1 MRMFIAILAA
11 LVGVGCAASPPG
23 RQAPVLPAPS
33 AGIVPEGELRRAAD
47 TAAILASARA
57 LMTANR
63 NVALVTVD
71 AAGQPRVRTV
81 RAFLDPVDPDRPASG
96 ATVWIM
102 TRLTT
107 RKVGQIRAHPQVTL
121 YFNDDE
127 RESYAT
133 IMGTAVIHTDPEHP
147 GAKRHHDASLV
158 EFFWP
163 DFPRDFVMLEVRP
176 RWLEYIG
183 PDAEN
188 DDRTWRPQ
196 AVVFDR

>member
-1 MRMFIAILAA
+1 MKTIIAILAA
-11 LVGVGCAASPPG
+11 LVGAGCAISPSG

-33 AGIVPEGELRRAAD
+33 ADTVPDDELRHASDA
-47 TAAILASARA
+47 AAILASARA
-57 LMTANR
+57 LMVADR

-71 AAGQPRVRTV
+71 SAGQPRVRTV
-81 RAFLDPVDPDRPASG
+81 RAFLDPVDPERPASG

-107 RKVGQIRAHPQVTL
+107 RKVDQIRAHPQVTL

-133 IMGTAVIHTDPEHP
+133 IMGTAIIHTDPEHP
-147 GAKRHHDASLV
+147 GAKRHYDADLAA
-158 EFFWP
+158 FFWP
-163 DFPRDFVMLEVRP
+163 DFSSDFVMLEVRP

-183 PDAEN
+183 LDAEN
-188 DDRTWRPQ
+188 DERTWRPQ
-196 AVVFDR
+196 AVVFNR